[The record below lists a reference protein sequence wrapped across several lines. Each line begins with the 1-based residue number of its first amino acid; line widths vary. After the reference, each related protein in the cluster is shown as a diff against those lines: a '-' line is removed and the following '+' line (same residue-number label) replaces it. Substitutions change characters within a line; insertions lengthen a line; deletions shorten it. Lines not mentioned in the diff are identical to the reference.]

1 MKLNAAK
8 IQDCVEWVK
17 VNGLYPQAGG
27 APVKQFCHAMD
38 IDWKTYNRWMKI
50 AHFAD
55 AIKKAQQEFRQETI
69 VQVVNVLK
77 KAALGYTVTTS
88 DSKYK
93 AQIVREY
100 DPKTGKKVK
109 EYTTDKGVKIEETR
123 KETHVQPNVGAGIF
137 LLTNLDP
144 ENWKNRRDNKTDVDL
159 SLDYEEPP
167 VIVFGT
173 PDAPEPEA
181 PQEEGEK

>member
-1 MKLNAAK
+1 MKLTNELIDRAAL
-8 IQDCVEWVK
+8 WVRM
-17 VNGLYPQAGG
+17 NGLYPQQCG
-27 APVKQFCHAMD
+27 APIKRLCEFLD
-38 IDWKTYNRWMKI
+38 IDFKTYQRWMLKSN
-50 AHFAD
+50 FSD
-55 AIKKAQQEFRQETI
+55 AIKKAQQEFRQET
-69 VQVVNVLK
+69 VVELVNTMK
-77 KAALGYTVTTS
+77 KCALGYSVTTS

-159 SLDYEEPP
+159 TLDAEEPP

-173 PDAPEPEA
+173 PGTPEA
-181 PQEEGEK
+181 EDNAQKEN